1 MNNRKKICCAAE
13 KEIKMACWSK
23 RLGIASLIAVPAAFG
38 LGFLFQQIGIMTF
51 LRALVMPI
59 ALAAVATGLVSMNKA
74 GENSET
80 ARKNGRL
87 GFILGLIS
95 LGAAV
100 LIMVAVMLFFLPLLF
115 LSQ

>member
-1 MNNRKKICCAAE
+1 MENRKEISCAAE
-13 KEIKMACWSK
+13 KEIKTACWSK
-23 RLGIASLIAVPAAFG
+23 WLGITSLIAVPTAFG
-38 LGFLFQQIGIMTF
+38 LGYLFQQIGIMTF
-51 LRALVMPI
+51 LRALVMPL

-87 GFILGLIS
+87 GFILGLVS
-95 LGAAV
+95 LGAAA

-115 LSQ
+115 LSR